1 MIELAYHI
9 PTDEEAGH
17 KREKFERRVLFMC
30 TCAICKRDYE
40 IRDGNWITTV
50 TKKGREIKL
59 MVCSSCYAE
68 EES

>member
-1 MIELAYHI
+1 
-9 PTDEEAGH
+9 
-17 KREKFERRVLFMC
+17 MC
-30 TCAICKRDYE
+30 ACAICKRDYE